1 MSATIEEITDLPEE
15 HTHSHDATLEDDAS
29 SSSGD
34 EVPVAEDGTIPPGAS
49 VAVYSRNEKKARKA
63 VVKLGLKQVPGI
75 TRVTLRRSKNI
86 LFVISNP
93 DVYRSASSGVYIV
106 FGEAKIEDLSSS
118 AQANIAQQL
127 QAAEAAS
134 QSAAAE
140 ATPDDRGKGKE
151 KEIEAAPEV
160 AEEPEEEGEV
170 DDTGMEQ
177 KDIELVMT
185 QAGVSRGKAINALRQ
200 NNFDIVSRLV
210 PDLTQ
215 FNTIEYNGFVGLRSF
230 ANNE

>member
-1 MSATIEEITDLPEE
+1 MSAKIEDITDLPEE
-15 HTHSHDATLEDDAS
+15 QHTHSHDATLEDDAS
-29 SSSGD
+29 DSSAD
-34 EVPVAEDGTIPPGAS
+34 EVGGEEGIPAGAS

-106 FGEAKIEDLSSS
+106 FGEAKIEDLSAS

-134 QSAAAE
+134 QATAAE
-140 ATPDDRGKGKE
+140 ASPEDKGKGKE
-151 KEIEAAPEV
+151 KEAEVAPEAA
-160 AEEPEEEGEV
+160 EEEEEGDV

-185 QAGVSRGKAINALRQ
+185 QAGVSRAKAIKALKQ
-200 NNFDIVSRLV
+200 NNFDIVSSIME
-210 PDLTQ
+210 LT
-215 FNTIEYNGFVGLRSF
+215 T
-230 ANNE
+230 

>member
-1 MSATIEEITDLPEE
+1 MSAKIEEITDLPEE
-15 HTHSHDATLEDDAS
+15 HVHSHDATLEDDVS

-34 EVPVAEDGTIPPGAS
+34 EAPTAEDGTIPPGAS

-63 VVKLGLKQVPGI
+63 VIKLGLKQVPGI

-86 LFVISNP
+86 LFVVSNP

-106 FGEAKIEDLSSS
+106 FGEAKIEDLSAS

-134 QSAAAE
+134 QAAAVE
-140 ATPDDRGKGKE
+140 AAPEDKGKGKE
-151 KEIEAAPEV
+151 KEAEAP
-160 AEEPEEEGEV
+160 AEEEEEADV
-170 DDTGMEQ
+170 DDSGMEQ

-185 QAGVSRGKAINALRQ
+185 QAGVSRAKAIKALRQ
-200 NNFDIVSRLV
+200 NNFDIVSSIME
-210 PDLTQ
+210 LT
-215 FNTIEYNGFVGLRSF
+215 T
-230 ANNE
+230 

>member
-1 MSATIEEITDLPEE
+1 MSAKIEDITDLPEE
-15 HTHSHDATLEDDAS
+15 QHTHSHDATLEDDAS
-29 SSSGD
+29 DSSAD
-34 EVPVAEDGTIPPGAS
+34 EVAGEDGAIPAGAS

-106 FGEAKIEDLSSS
+106 FGEAKIEDLSAS

-134 QSAAAE
+134 QATAVE
-140 ATPDDRGKGKE
+140 ASPEDKGKGKE
-151 KEIEAAPEV
+151 KEAEVVPEAA
-160 AEEPEEEGEV
+160 AEEEEGDV

-185 QAGVSRGKAINALRQ
+185 QAGVSRAKAIKALKQ
-200 NNFDIVSRLV
+200 NNFDIVSSIME
-210 PDLTQ
+210 LT
-215 FNTIEYNGFVGLRSF
+215 T
-230 ANNE
+230 